1 MDLGI
6 VIYIWS
12 LYGSIISALQFGLLL
27 LIIMCSAHILMSTT
41 NTTYGKEVNVVK
53 EIFKKYLKSL
63 IFLMLLITILP
74 SKTDLAL
81 IVLAQPTADK
91 IKELTKQDNSAKL
104 QSLAMKYLEVQIQK
118 D

>member
-12 LYGSIISALQFGLLL
+12 LYGSIISALQFGLLF
-27 LIIMCSAHILMSTT
+27 LIIVCFVHILMSTT
-41 NTTYGKEVNVVK
+41 DTTYGTELNVAK

-63 IFLMLLITILP
+63 IFLTLLITILP

-81 IVLAQPTADK
+81 IVLAQPTVDK
-91 IKELTKQDNSAKL
+91 IKELTKQDNTTKL

>member
-27 LIIMCSAHILMSTT
+27 LIIMCFIHLILTIDDTSDADF
-41 NTTYGKEVNVVK
+41 K

-63 IFLMLLITILP
+63 VVLALIIIALP

-91 IKELTKQDNSAKL
+91 IKELTKQDNSVKL